1 MTTLLAV
8 GDVML
13 GRLVAAKARAAGDLY
28 PFEHVASEL
37 KKADVVIGNL
47 ESPLSINGVPNPRKP
62 VDLLLRADPSMS
74 SCLKHAGFSVLS
86 LANNHMFD
94 YGRVAFEDTLEA
106 LDREG
111 INYVGAGL
119 GEREARRPLI
129 LEIGG
134 VVLGFLAYTY
144 GYAARARKAGCA
156 FRDPAAMK
164 ADILSLRTEADVIA
178 VSLHDGI
185 EFADY
190 PVPRTLT
197 LAHHVI
203 EWGADLVLGHHPH
216 TLQGIEEY
224 RNGLIAYSLGD
235 FVFDNADEDIRE
247 AAYRRTALSLLKEPL
262 PLDDLRLLESIM
274 LECQISR
281 RGIDSYRAIPVR
293 IGEDFQPCPDVEGAR
308 SAILT
313 RLRLLSEPLQDPE
326 HPIWHEM
333 EWVEHEVRKLSLGNV
348 SIGTVIRK
356 LGKLRARHLRLGIP
370 YLGAKV
376 SRLVDTI
383 KGRK

>member
-1 MTTLLAV
+1 MATLLGV

-13 GRLVAAKARAAGDLY
+13 GRRVSEVACAEGTLY
-28 PFEHVASEL
+28 PFEYVASEL

-47 ESPLSINGVPNPRKP
+47 ESPLSTNGVPNPIKP
-62 VDLLLRADPSMS
+62 ADLLLRADPSMAS
-74 SCLKHAGFSVLS
+74 RLRRAGFDVLS
-86 LANNHMFD
+86 LANNHTFD
-94 YGRVAFEDTLEA
+94 YGKVAFDDTLRA
-106 LDREG
+106 LEREG
-111 INYVGAGL
+111 IRHVGAGSN
-119 GEREARRPLI
+119 GREARKPVI
-129 LEIGG
+129 LEVGG
-134 VVLGFLAYTY
+134 FVLGFLAYTY

-164 ADILSLRTEADVIA
+164 ADILSLRTEADVIV

-185 EFADY
+185 EFSDY
-190 PVPRTLT
+190 PIPRTLT
-197 LAHHVI
+197 LAHQVI

-262 PLDDLRLLESIM
+262 HLDDLRPLESIM

-281 RGIDSYRAIPVR
+281 GGIDSYRAIPVR
-293 IGEDFQPCPDVEGAR
+293 IGEDFQPCPDVEGSR
-308 SAILT
+308 SAILK
-313 RLRLLSEPLQDPE
+313 RLRRLSEPLQDPE

-333 EWVEHEVRKLSLGNV
+333 EWVEHEVRKLSLGNLP
-348 SIGTVIRK
+348 IGTVIKRI
-356 LGKLRARHLRLGIP
+356 GKLRARHLRLGIP
-370 YLGAKV
+370 YLGAKF

-383 KGRK
+383 RGRK